1 MIVKVPSREEAE
13 EAVRVIIRWLGDSP
27 DREGLQET
35 PRRVLDSYK
44 RSCDGYSF
52 RASLDEFALIP
63 NDGNCS
69 DMIIVKEIGF
79 SSNCEHHLS
88 PVIGK
93 AHVSYV
99 PRDSLMGIGSIIKVV
114 DGFARRLQLQ
124 ERLATQIA
132 LFLEKVLNPLG
143 VAVLLEAEHL
153 CVSCYRHTTGEG
165 GLRVQTSHML
175 GVFKENDKLCNELF
189 LRLKL

>member
-1 MIVKVPSREEAE
+1 MVEIPSREEAE

-27 DREGLQET
+27 DREGLIET
-35 PRRVLDSYK
+35 PRRVLDAYK
-44 RSCDGYSF
+44 KSCDGYSF
-52 RASLDEFALIP
+52 EALVDEFTLIP
-63 NDGNCS
+63 NDSSCS
-69 DMIIVKEIGF
+69 DMIVVKEIGF

-99 PRDSLMGIGSIIKVV
+99 PRNSLIGIGSIIKIV
-114 DGFARRLQLQ
+114 DGFSRRLQLQ

-132 LFLEKVLNPLG
+132 LFLEKILDPLG
-143 VAVLLEAEHL
+143 VAVLLEAKHL
-153 CVSCYRHTTGEG
+153 CVSCYRHITGEG

-175 GVFKENDKLCNELF
+175 GVFKENSRLCNELF